1 MALISADRR
10 FTVDK
15 SKILKN
21 DVQEITEFQS
31 IILG

>member
-1 MALISADRR
+1 
-10 FTVDK
+10 VDK

-31 IILG
+31 IILGWKIWVLYLY